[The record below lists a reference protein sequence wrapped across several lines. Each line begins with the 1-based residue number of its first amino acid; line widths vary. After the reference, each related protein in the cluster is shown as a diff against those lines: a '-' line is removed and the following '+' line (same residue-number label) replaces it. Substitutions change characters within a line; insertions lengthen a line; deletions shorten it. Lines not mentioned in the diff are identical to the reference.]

1 MSNPIL
7 DLHQR
12 TQTLIKSWNGYR
24 QNPSFEH
31 FVEFAI
37 TLSSLSEFFAA
48 RNLGGFLRHSQQ
60 IEQQALPLFNEHSHP
75 MSADDQV
82 LMDKEVKALSID
94 IAKFLDEQDD
104 EPQPERRSLVTNPAI
119 PDLPA
124 PRDILLISSRTEEW
138 QDLLVQLGY
147 FGLSI
152 SQHRWQ
158 DSISEIRGTPLL
170 LLDLGDLEFEDWSV
184 YIKKLR
190 DQFKSSQLIGLDV
203 SPGFEFL
210 LTALRAGCDS
220 CLHEDAALQMVVA
233 QVLEMNESQEQ
244 ETFSVLIVEDSI
256 TAVKLIERALAEQK
270 IRTRAITN
278 PQNILTVLDEFNPDL
293 ILMDMYMPNCTGVEV
308 ARVVRQH
315 SQYLSIPI
323 VYLSGE
329 TDIALQVEAL
339 RLGGDHFLTKP
350 FNPIFLN
357 AIVKSKIERYR
368 ALRRSM
374 YHDSLTG
381 LLNHTSSKQALQQAI
396 NQAQRINSCLAVIM
410 LDIDYFKKVNDTYG
424 HPVGDQ
430 IIRSLAWLLKQ
441 RLRKTDIVGRYG
453 GEEFL
458 VVLQNVNMQQAL
470 VIMDKI
476 RQDFNEIRHPFQD
489 SYFNISFSGG
499 IASYPMIDDGEALV
513 KAADTALYVS
523 KHSGRNQLSCARPEA
538 DE

>member
-7 DLHQR
+7 DLDQR
-12 TQTLIKSWNGYR
+12 TQTLLQSWDCYSNA
-24 QNPSFEH
+24 PSSDH
-31 FVEFAI
+31 FVEFVI
-37 TLSSLSEFFAA
+37 TLSSLSEFLSA
-48 RNLGGFLRHSQQ
+48 RSLGGFLRQSQL
-60 IEQQALPLFNEHSHP
+60 IEQEALPLFGEGSHP
-75 MSADDQV
+75 IDDEEQ
-82 LMDKEVKALSID
+82 ATID
-94 IAKFLDEQDD
+94 QSVRQLVDDIQHFLNEQDLS
-104 EPQPERRSLVTNPAI
+104 QPERRSLTVSPVI

-124 PRDILLISSRTEEW
+124 PRDILLISSRNQHW

-152 SQHRWQ
+152 SRYSWNT
-158 DSISEIRGTPLL
+158 SIADIRGNPLL
-170 LLDLGDLEFEDWSV
+170 LLDLGDLDFALWPE
-184 YIKKLR
+184 YIKNLR
-190 DQFKSSQLIGLDV
+190 HQFKSSQLIGLAA

-210 LTALRAGCDS
+210 LTALRSGCDS
-220 CLHEDAALQMVVA
+220 CLLNNASLQMVVA
-233 QVLEMNESQEQ
+233 QVLEMNDSQEQ

-278 PQNILTVLDEFNPDL
+278 PQNILAVLDEFNPDL

-381 LLNHTSSKQALQQAI
+381 LLNHTSSKQALQQTLQ
-396 NQAQRINSCLAVIM
+396 QADRNNASLAVIM

-458 VVLQNVNMQQAL
+458 VVLQNVTREQAMA
-470 VIMDKI
+470 IMDKI
-476 RQDFNEIRHPFQD
+476 RQDFHEIRHPYQD
-489 SYFNISFSGG
+489 NYFNISFSGG
-499 IASYPMIDDGEALV
+499 IASYPALENTEALIN
-513 KAADTALYVS
+513 AADAALYKS
-523 KHSGRNQLSCARPEA
+523 KHAGRNQLSYA
-538 DE
+538 DIESNR

>member
-7 DLHQR
+7 DLDQR
-12 TQTLIKSWNGYR
+12 TQTLLQSWDSYSNA
-24 QNPSFEH
+24 PSSDH
-31 FVEFAI
+31 FVEFVI
-37 TLSSLSEFFAA
+37 TLSSLSEFLSA
-48 RNLGGFLRHSQQ
+48 RSLGGFLRQSQL
-60 IEQQALPLFNEHSHP
+60 IEQEAIPLFGEDSHP
-75 MSADDQV
+75 
-82 LMDKEVKALSID
+82 I
-94 IAKFLDEQDD
+94 DD
-104 EPQPERRSLVTNPAI
+104 EEQATINQSVHQLVNDIQLFLNDQEQSQPERRSQAVMPVI

-124 PRDILLISSRTEEW
+124 PRDIFLISSRHHHW
-138 QDLLVQLGY
+138 HDLLVQLGY

-152 SQHRWQ
+152 NQYTWE
-158 DSISEIRGTPLL
+158 DPIADIRGNPLL
-170 LLDLGDLEFEDWSV
+170 LLDLGDLDFARWPV
-184 YIKKLR
+184 HIKNLR
-190 DQFKSSQLIGLDV
+190 QQFKSSQLIGIAAT
-203 SPGFEFL
+203 PGFEFL
-210 LTALRAGCDS
+210 LTALRSGCDS
-220 CLHEDAALQMVVA
+220 CLLNNASLQMVVA
-233 QVLEMNESQEQ
+233 QVLEMNDSQEQ

-278 PQNILTVLDEFNPDL
+278 PQNILAVLDEFNPDL

-381 LLNHTSSKQALQQAI
+381 LLNHTSSKQALQQTLQ
-396 NQAQRINSCLAVIM
+396 QAERNSSSLAVIM

-441 RLRKTDIVGRYG
+441 RLRKTDIIGRYG

-458 VVLQNVNMQQAL
+458 VVLQNVTREQAMA
-470 VIMDKI
+470 IMDKI
-476 RQDFNEIRHPFQD
+476 RQDFHDIRHPYQD
-489 SYFNISFSGG
+489 NYFNISFSGG
-499 IASYPMIDDGEALV
+499 IASYPALESVEALIN
-513 KAADTALYVS
+513 AADNALYQS
-523 KHSGRNQLSCARPEA
+523 KHAGRNQLSYASTES
-538 DE
+538 DQ